1 MDEPRRA
8 VHIELHLFCFH
19 FPQGRGC
26 HRHGAFDRDV
36 ERGRNRTSRGT
47 LNKFKLRCLCHAS
60 QNWPDRGGNAFVD
73 QRMRLLKQSIV
84 EPLFVV
90 G

>member
-26 HRHGAFDRDV
+26 HRQAHSTG
-36 ERGRNRTSRGT
+36 TSNAAEPHFSRT